1 MSTDDV
7 VKLFRELGFPAA
19 VAAFV
24 LWRLEARLKEVVDA
38 LTSVRLALAA
48 MIRQG
53 AEAARVLDKA
63 PQPDPFTPPRP
74 EGRNPA

>member
-24 LWRLEARLKEVVDA
+24 LWRVEARLKEITDA
-38 LTSVRLALAA
+38 LVAVTLALAA
-48 MIRQG
+48 LIRIG
-53 AEAARVLDKA
+53 DETNRTLDKA
-63 PQPDPFTPPRP
+63 PRPDPFTPPRP